1 MKWMLLTF
9 FLGLLPLM
17 AMQATSATAKSSPD
31 KALPEKGADPEAAR
45 QGSRW
50 SIFPLAHPAARLLL
64 GVDWRRALASPLG
77 PVLLKQVRLGG
88 HPLLGFLESIDN
100 VDRILVSSE
109 GVVDGSRSLLVVG
122 EGRFQLPKVRAMAK
136 ADGAVSKRYNDV
148 ELLVPPGATNEDL
161 HFALV
166 DGQTIL
172 FGDGYSVKAAIDR
185 WLRPDERPTRNPIAV
200 RAGAMMATHEL
211 WAVAENPAETL
222 AVLGFGPSELAEQ
235 VESLEVGI
243 ATGQLMAAHVTVRGV
258 SEEATESMSTGLPAL
273 LQLAAFQFSDQP
285 FLTQVSKR
293 LKVVTEGTYLK
304 MGVSLDSR
312 LLEQSL
318 TELRAAKVPARQM
331 PTMSAHVANLAQ
343 AVASGEVAPTA
354 NVAPA
359 TPPAAAVPAA
369 STPVATLEVAPK
381 TDRKTILIV
390 GEDGVREI
398 PYDVRKP

>member
-9 FLGLLPLM
+9 LLGLLPLM
-17 AMQATSATAKSSPD
+17 AMQSPGAAAKPSPD
-31 KALPEKGADPEAAR
+31 KNTGKSDAAR
-45 QGSRW
+45 QGARW
-50 SIFPLAHPAARLLL
+50 TIFPLAHPGARLLL

-109 GVVDGSRSLLVVG
+109 GIVEGARSLLVVG

-161 HFALV
+161 HFALL

-172 FGDGYSVKAAIDR
+172 FGDGYSVKGAIDR
-185 WLRPDERPTRNPIAV
+185 WLRQDDQTNRNPAAARAAV
-200 RAGAMMATHEL
+200 MMSTHEL
-211 WAVAENPAETL
+211 WAVAESPAETL
-222 AVLGFGPSELAEQ
+222 AVLGFGPTDLAEQ
-235 VESLEVGI
+235 VETLEIGI
-243 ATGQLMAAHVTVRGV
+243 ATGQSLTAHVTVRSI
-258 SEEATESMSTGLPAL
+258 SEDAAQTMSTGLPAL
-273 LQLAAFQFSDQP
+273 LQLAAFQFAGQP
-285 FLTQVSKR
+285 FLTQVANR
-293 LKVVTEGTYLK
+293 LKVVTEGQYLK
-304 MGVSLDSR
+304 MGVTLDGK

-318 TELRAAKVPARQM
+318 TELRAAKVPARSM

-343 AVASGEVAPTA
+343 AVASGEVAP
-354 NVAPA
+354 
-359 TPPAAAVPAA
+359 PAARAAQPAGDAGIVPGQQVPAVEA
-369 STPVATLEVAPK
+369 APK

-398 PYDVRKP
+398 PYEIKKP